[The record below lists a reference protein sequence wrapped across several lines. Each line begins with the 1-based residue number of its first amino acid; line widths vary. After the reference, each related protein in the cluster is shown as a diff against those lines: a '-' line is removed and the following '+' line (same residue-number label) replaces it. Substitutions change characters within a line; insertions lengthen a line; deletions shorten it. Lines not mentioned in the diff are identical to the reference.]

1 MSKLPPIIGLCG
13 GIGAGK
19 DTVAASLVNELDYAQ
34 LSFARALKEAVATM
48 FPWVPRCHFFGT
60 QEEKAQTLFLNCTT
74 GEPWTGRRLLEVVG
88 TDHMRTI
95 MPDIWVQA
103 AMEQVDRNPST
114 LWVVSDVRFPNEAE
128 AIRQRGGVIWEV
140 IRDSGPQET
149 TGHSSDSA
157 WREMPKHAV
166 LIARSGDVAGLQR
179 QARQCARSG
188 GRIG

>member
-34 LSFARALKEAVATM
+34 FSFARALKEAVATM

-60 QEEKAQTLFLNCTT
+60 QEEKAELLFMAR
-74 GEPWTGRRLLEVVG
+74 GVEWTGRRLLEVIG
-88 TDHMRTI
+88 TDHMRAI
-95 MPDIWVQA
+95 MPDIWVRA

-166 LIARSGDVAGLQR
+166 LIARSGDLATLREAACQLA
-179 QARQCARSG
+179 QSG
-188 GRIG
+188 GRS